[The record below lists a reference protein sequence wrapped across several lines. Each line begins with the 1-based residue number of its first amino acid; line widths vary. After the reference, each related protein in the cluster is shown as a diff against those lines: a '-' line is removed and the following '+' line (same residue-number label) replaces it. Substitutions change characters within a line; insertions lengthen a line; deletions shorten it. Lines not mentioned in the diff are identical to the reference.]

1 MGRSVDSEH
10 PQRTHAE
17 VEGLRCEF
25 AANGFVVLPGELRTE
40 EVEVL
45 VAALDRLDRTATY
58 NTRRRPRQ
66 PGDVLELRNCVARCQ
81 EFMDLVDRPAML
93 ELLGAL
99 LGFNIQLGNSHC
111 FIRPP
116 APPGTSVAD
125 QAGNGW
131 HHDLVG
137 TAVPVNGRL
146 PHLATRVGW
155 FLTPL
160 SEPNSGSIFV
170 VPGSHRASG
179 RPAWDP
185 ATDRPFG
192 ALELRIS
199 DGAAV
204 VFDNRLW
211 HATAPNWSSRPRK
224 NVYMEYCP
232 RWVRPFDY
240 RAYGDDV
247 LAGASDLRR
256 QLLGYDFSSIE
267 DGDLGYQ
274 QPSPADVP
282 LKGWMQDRGWEVPAL
297 RGD

>member
-1 MGRSVDSEH
+1 MNNGK
-10 PQRTHAE
+10 PQRSHAE
-17 VEGLRCEF
+17 IETLRREF
-25 AANGFVVLPGELRTE
+25 AANGLIVLPGELGPE
-40 EVEVL
+40 EVTALTGVL
-45 VAALDRLDRTATY
+45 DHLDKTVPQ
-58 NTRRRPRQ
+58 NTQRRPRQ
-66 PGDVLELRNCVARCQ
+66 HGDVLELRNCVVRAK
-81 EFMDLVDRPAML
+81 EFMELVDRPLML
-93 ELLGAL
+93 ELLGVL
-99 LGFNIQLGNSHC
+99 LGFNIQMGNSHC

-116 APPGTSVAD
+116 APPGTSVAE

-160 SEPNSGSIFV
+160 AEPNSGSIYV

-179 RPAWDP
+179 RPPWDP
-185 ATDRPFG
+185 ATDRPYC
-192 ALELRIS
+192 ALELRVAA
-199 DGAAV
+199 GTAV

-211 HATAPNWSSRPRK
+211 HATAPNWSGQPRK
-224 NVYMEYCP
+224 NIYMEYCP
-232 RWVRPFDY
+232 RWLRPFDY

-247 LAGASDLRR
+247 LAGASAVRR
-256 QLLGYDFSSIE
+256 QLLGDDFTSIE

-282 LKGWMQDRGWEVPAL
+282 LKGWMAERGWDVPAL
-297 RGD
+297 VGD